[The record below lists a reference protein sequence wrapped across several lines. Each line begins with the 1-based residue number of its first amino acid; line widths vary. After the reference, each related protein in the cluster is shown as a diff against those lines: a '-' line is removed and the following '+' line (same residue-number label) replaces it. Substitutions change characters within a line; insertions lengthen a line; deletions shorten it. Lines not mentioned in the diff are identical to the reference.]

1 MVLMR
6 ILGIETSCDETGI
19 SILEFKRNQCKIL
32 ANLVYSQIKVHQPY
46 GGVVP
51 NLAKREHQKNL
62 IPMLQLALQEA
73 QLKKNKRKNKKN
85 KLPASKIQVL
95 ENLLAKDEILKQG
108 LFSFFQMID
117 KPKIDLIAVTKGPG
131 LAPALWPGVNCA
143 RALSYFWHIPL
154 LGISHLEAHIL
165 SNWLPKEKNQWTT
178 LQIPQNLF
186 PAAGLIISGGH
197 TQLILIKKI
206 GCYCLIGETRD
217 DAAGECFDKTA
228 RLLGLSYP
236 GGPAIAAEAK
246 KTKNLPPPSFPI
258 SLPRPMINQKNYDF
272 SFAGLKTAVL
282 YLIENLKKQKVSL
295 NLIRPFLAAEI
306 QNSINEVLVT
316 KTIRLAKNFHTKSII
331 AAGGVAANEALCE
344 LLQQEAAKK
353 LPGIKV
359 IIPAKQYTGDNA
371 AMIALTAY
379 FHQKQPI
386 HWEKLKADPNLKL

>member
-19 SILEFKRNQCKIL
+19 SILEFKRSQCKIL

-62 IPMLQLALQEA
+62 IPMLQLALKEA
-73 QLKKNKRKNKKN
+73 RLEKNKRKNQKI

-95 ENLLAKDEILKQG
+95 ENLLLKDEILKQN
-108 LFSFFQMID
+108 LLSFFQTID

-143 RALSYFWHIPL
+143 RALSYYWHIPL
-154 LGISHLEAHIL
+154 VGINHLEAHIL
-165 SNWLPKEKNQWTT
+165 SNWLPKEKNQWTA
-178 LQIPQNLF
+178 LKIPQNLF

-206 GCYCLIGETRD
+206 GQYRLIGETRD

-246 KTKNLPPPSFPI
+246 RTKNLPPPSFPI
-258 SLPRPMINQKNYDF
+258 SLPRPMINQNNYDF

-282 YLIENLKKQKVSL
+282 YLVEDLKKRGISL

-316 KTIRLAKNFHTKSII
+316 KTIRLAKNFRTKSVI

-353 LPGIKV
+353 LPDIKI

-371 AMIALTAY
+371 AMIALAAY
-379 FHQKQPI
+379 FHRQRPTS
-386 HWEKLKADPNLKL
+386 WEKLEADPNLKL

>member
-1 MVLMR
+1 MR

-19 SILEFKRNQCKIL
+19 SILEFKNNQCKIL
-32 ANLVYSQIKVHQPY
+32 ANLVYSQIKVHRPY

-62 IPMLQLALQEA
+62 IPILQLALKES
-73 QLKKNKRKNKKN
+73 QLAKNKK
-85 KLPASKIQVL
+85 SKIPDSKFQIL
-95 ENLLAKDEILKQG
+95 ENILSKDEILKQN
-108 LFSFFQMID
+108 LLPFLQTAA
-117 KPKIDLIAVTKGPG
+117 KPKIDFIAVTKGPG
-131 LAPALWPGVNCA
+131 LAPALWPGVNFA
-143 RALSYFWHIPL
+143 RALSYYWQIPVS
-154 LGISHLEAHIL
+154 GVNHLEGHIL
-165 SNWLPKEKNQWTT
+165 SNWLPKENNQWAS
-178 LQIPQNLF
+178 IRMPQNLF

-206 GCYCLIGETRD
+206 GQYRLIGETRD

-246 KTKNLPPPSFPI
+246 KIKSLPKPPI
-258 SLPRPMINQKNYDF
+258 EIHLPRPMINQKNYDF

-282 YLIENLKKQKVSL
+282 YLVEDLKKRDISF